1 MSSSIIFKS
10 KSLLTSSI
18 RHHSSRLSRSCI
30 HKQFNSYANPL
41 YRQVSQNPLHIPSLL
56 KTPSLPFVP
65 VLSIDSTSAKGFD
78 GRERSEESRYAREKE
93 VAELKELLAKQNA
106 KIEELEKNVYV
117 HGTKFQRN
125 RYP

>member
-41 YRQVSQNPLHIPSLL
+41 YRPDNA
-56 KTPSLPFVP
+56 VP
-65 VLSIDSTSAKGFD
+65 ATSAKGFD

-106 KIEELEKNVYV
+106 KIEELEKNVNS
-117 HGTKFQRN
+117 KK
-125 RYP
+125 

>member
-30 HKQFNSYANPL
+30 HKQSSTHMPIHSIGKPDNA
-41 YRQVSQNPLHIPSLL
+41 
-56 KTPSLPFVP
+56 VP
-65 VLSIDSTSAKGFD
+65 ATSAKGFD